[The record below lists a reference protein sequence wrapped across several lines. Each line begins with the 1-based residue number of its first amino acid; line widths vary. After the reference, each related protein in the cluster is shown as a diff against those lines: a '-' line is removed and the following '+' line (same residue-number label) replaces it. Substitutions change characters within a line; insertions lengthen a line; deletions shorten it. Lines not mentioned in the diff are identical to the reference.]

1 MRSMIRFV
9 FLAATAAAVFATEAP
24 PPATHPP
31 PLSTTAD
38 LVLREIRYDGR
49 LSDTQAKFAVDID
62 AESSGKGEASLALFE
77 GEVAL
82 LPSKLPSGVRIVR
95 EGTQYRLVAEKPG
108 KYRFKL
114 ELVAKITRAEPWNQ
128 ILFAGPVAGIAAVSA
143 AAEASDVELQLLS
156 GTPLE
161 SKPAD
166 KSRVR
171 GVLGGDR
178 NVALRWQS
186 KAAEAARKA
195 LITCDTLA
203 AVQIMPTVIKFTT
216 ELRYD
221 IVQGNLSRFSILL
234 PAS

>member
-77 GEVAL
+77 GDVAL

-114 ELVAKITRAEPWNQ
+114 ELVAKITRTQHP
-128 ILFAGPVAGIAAVSA
+128 PSH
-143 AAEASDVELQLLS
+143 
-156 GTPLE
+156 
-161 SKPAD
+161 
-166 KSRVR
+166 KS
-171 GVLGGDR
+171 
-178 NVALRWQS
+178 
-186 KAAEAARKA
+186 
-195 LITCDTLA
+195 
-203 AVQIMPTVIKFTT
+203 FTT
-216 ELRYD
+216 H
-221 IVQGNLSRFSILL
+221 L
-234 PAS
+234 PAAHTTGVRVMLKDLSCAGFRHPV